1 MAGADNARHTLRS
14 PSRDRD
20 SKPAM
25 QHGLTT
31 SLLLTAALAAPL
43 AAQNLSLD
51 KVGGAL
57 GGTTTFPLHGAPN
70 EAYVVLFDLIEQATP
85 IPGLGITLD
94 ITDQLAWLC
103 FSLPT
108 FSGVTDASGNATAT
122 LSFPND
128 PFFSG
133 LVWSFQA
140 VAGNGPWRVSNL
152 VRVTPQA
159 PGTFVPALNQPSVP
173 IAGGGTATAPNNE
186 LLFVG
191 GSGPVA
197 QRYLSR
203 TEEWQL
209 AGASFGVGL
218 LSQTTGL
225 PDGRVLF
232 TGGVDV
238 TTGQPTT
245 AAAVYDPVTQTTT
258 TLTMAAPR
266 AGHGASV
273 MGNGKVLI
281 SGGLASVDL
290 TNPLA
295 LFAGVQATTEVFD
308 PANNTFTAGPNM
320 LEARAL
326 HTSTTLTSGQVL
338 VAGGI
343 TLIPIINIPTVS
355 ATAYRFNPSS
365 GSFGLPSAFSGARFL
380 HTACPLSDGKV
391 LLVGGLTLDLT
402 QFLQTGQIQD
412 LIVGTRTDCQVYTP
426 SLFGFGTFATVNGM
440 QVGRAG
446 AAVAPLPS
454 GGALIAGGFEV
465 AIDASTSTFVATA
478 SATADRFAQGPNSLT
493 PTGSMA
499 APRLFP
505 TTVNLPDGTIMVVG
519 GGPTDAEIY
528 QR

>member
-1 MAGADNARHTLRS
+1 
-14 PSRDRD
+14 
-20 SKPAM
+20 M
-25 QHGLTT
+25 QHGITR

-51 KVGGAL
+51 KSGGAL
-57 GGTTTFPLHGAPN
+57 GGTATFAMHGQPN
-70 EAYVVLFDLIEQATP
+70 EAYVLLFDIIEQPTP
-85 IPGLGITLD
+85 IAPLGITLD
-94 ITDQLAWLC
+94 ITDQFAWLC
-103 FSLPT
+103 FALPSFT
-108 FSGVTDASGNATAT
+108 GVTNASGNATAT
-122 LSFPND
+122 VGIPND

-140 VAGNGPWRVSNL
+140 IAGNGPWRVSNL
-152 VRVTPQA
+152 ARLTPQVSN
-159 PGTFVPALNQPSVP
+159 TFVPALYQPSVP
-173 IAGGGTATAPNNE
+173 IEGGGTAASVDNE

-197 QRYLSR
+197 QRYRSR
-203 TEEWQL
+203 TEDWQT
-209 AGASFGVGL
+209 AGATFGVGL

-238 TTGQPTT
+238 TTGQPTA

-258 TLTMAAPR
+258 NLTMAAPR
-266 AGHGASV
+266 AGHGASL

-281 SGGLASVDL
+281 TGGLASVDL

-295 LFAGVQATTEVFD
+295 LFAGIQATTEVFD

-355 ATAYRFNPSS
+355 ATAYRFNPTTS
-365 GSFGLPSAFSGARFL
+365 SFGLPSAFSGARFL
-380 HTACPLSDGKV
+380 HTACALSDGKV

-402 QFLQTGQIQD
+402 AFLQSGNIAD

-426 SLFGFGTFATVNGM
+426 SFLGFGTFATVNGM

-478 SATADRFAQGPNSLT
+478 SATADRFSQGPNTLV

-519 GGPTDAEIY
+519 GGPTTAEIF